1 MRLQSLGRMGERAGL
16 QASGAVACQESAEP
30 ATMAGC
36 WSRVHRE
43 DSSPAKLAPGWAPL
57 GLSVF
62 ISRCKEEPGFGAVR
76 ARAWHSPAAPH
87 SILIIGDKSC
97 MVFPFRSM
105 AFVCWMLL
113 FFSEFL

>member
-1 MRLQSLGRMGERAGL
+1 MRLQSLGWMGERAGL

-57 GLSVF
+57 GLSLF
-62 ISRCKEEPGFGAVR
+62 ISRCKEEPGFWSR
-76 ARAWHSPAAPH
+76 AGQGLALSCSPSFHS
-87 SILIIGDKSC
+87 DN
-97 MVFPFRSM
+97 R
-105 AFVCWMLL
+105 
-113 FFSEFL
+113 